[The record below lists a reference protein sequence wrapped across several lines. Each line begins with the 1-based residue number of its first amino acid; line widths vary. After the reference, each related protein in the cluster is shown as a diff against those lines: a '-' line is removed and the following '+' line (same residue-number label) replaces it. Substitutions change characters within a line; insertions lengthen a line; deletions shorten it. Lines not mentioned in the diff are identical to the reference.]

1 MIDKKLDGTKVSK
14 ILYEELRD
22 YLNSKII
29 SSRIIDISIGN
40 DFGGEMYANM
50 KKKKVELETGF
61 SFESRHYSEISYDNL
76 INAINEINNDPN
88 ICGLMIQLP
97 LPKYLSANERDILEH
112 ISPLKDIDGLTSC
125 SLGNLM
131 VGNEL
136 FTPCTPKGIITLL
149 KVYGIDIVGKNVCII
164 NRSNIVGKPL
174 EQLFL
179 KENATTTI
187 CHSFTKNLKD
197 ITSKS
202 DIVIAALNKQ
212 EIITSDYIKEG
223 AVVIDVGVHK
233 NEEGKTVGDVNFDD
247 AYSKASYIT
256 PPVGGVGPMTICM
269 LCYNSAISLY
279 GNEVL
284 EVLGKGIEKA
294 KVKVLRDNNR
304 HV

>member
-22 YLNSKII
+22 FLNSKKI
-29 SSRIIDISIGN
+29 SSRIVDISIGN

-61 SFESRHYSEISYDNL
+61 SFESIHYPEISYENL
-76 INAINEINNDPN
+76 IKEINEINNDTN
-88 ICGLMIQLP
+88 ICGVMIQLP
-97 LPKYLSANERDILEH
+97 LPQYLSAKERDILEH
-112 ISPLKDIDGLTSC
+112 ISPLKDIDGLTSS
-125 SLGNLM
+125 SLGNLII
-131 VGNEL
+131 GKEL

-187 CHSFTKNLKD
+187 CHSFTKNLKE
-197 ITSKS
+197 ITNKS
-202 DIVIAALNKQ
+202 DIIIAALNKQ
-212 EIITSDYIKEG
+212 EIITSEYLKKG

-233 NEEGKTVGDVNFDD
+233 NKEGKTVGDVNYNDV
-247 AYSKASYIT
+247 YPKASFIT

-279 GNEVL
+279 GNEAQKVL
-284 EVLGKGIEKA
+284 EKGIEKA
-294 KVKVLRDNNR
+294 KVKVLRDVNHN
-304 HV
+304 